1 MKKPPQKVDYLS
13 RNSIISDFFYC
24 PTAQMAEFMFL
35 NVVYRA
41 TVYRTGV
48 AIKAERWAVFWG
60 GRLVALTV
68 RLVVI
73 LGCVYEYQERYFL
86 LTKVNY
92 CSQALRTCGA
102 VLNHSSL
109 LAK

>member
-1 MKKPPQKVDYLS
+1 MF
-13 RNSIISDFFYC
+13 NN
-24 PTAQMAEFMFL
+24 MAL
-35 NVVYRA
+35 
-41 TVYRTGV
+41 V
-48 AIKAERWAVFWG
+48 AVKADRWAVFWA

-86 LTKVNY
+86 LTKVKY